1 MDNSSLMNRENKKKT
16 IAASDR
22 SSQVSDGRGK

>member
-16 IAASDR
+16 IEASDR

>member
-1 MDNSSLMNRENKKKT
+1 MDNSSLMNRENKKT